1 MNPIQQVWIN
11 GRMVPPESA
20 QVSVF
25 DRSFLYGDG
34 LFETIGVRNG
44 RPAFWNAHW
53 ERFTRGADFLG
64 IRIGTGSAELRT
76 AAEGL
81 LAGNGVSRGVLRIT
95 LSRGCGTRGYSPRGA
110 NEPQLILAAFPD
122 AGLQAAPRRLRLAT
136 ASFRL
141 GIEDPLTRVKSASKL
156 LNVLARA
163 EAEAAGADEALLLNT
178 AGRMAEAGS
187 GNLFWISGDRIWT
200 PSLQEGALPGIARG
214 ILQEIA
220 PSLGLRPEETAAFPE
235 ALVTAESVGISS
247 SAQGLAEVV
256 SLDGRPLGTSPV
268 TERLWAE
275 FQRRMESDTLQT
287 R

>member
-1 MNPIQQVWIN
+1 MNPLQQVWIN
-11 GRMVPPESA
+11 GRFVPSESA
-20 QVSVF
+20 RVSVF

-53 ERFTRGADFLG
+53 ERFTRGAEFLG
-64 IRIGTGSAELRT
+64 IRIGTGSMELR
-76 AAEGL
+76 AAAQGL
-81 LAGNGVSRGVLRIT
+81 ISSNGVSRGVLRIT
-95 LSRGCGTRGYSPRGA
+95 LSRGCGPRGYSPRGA
-110 NEPQLILAAFPD
+110 NEPQLVMAAFP
-122 AGLQAAPRRLRLAT
+122 GTGPQTAPHRLRMAT

-178 AGRMAEAGS
+178 AGRIAEAGS
-187 GNLFWISGDRIWT
+187 GNLFWIAGDRLRT

-214 ILQEIA
+214 ILLEIA
-220 PSLGLRPEETAAFPE
+220 PSLGLRPEETAAFPDTL
-235 ALVTAESVGISS
+235 ATADAVGISNS
-247 SAQGLAEVV
+247 TQGVAEVV
-256 SLDGRPLGTSPV
+256 SLNGRPLGTSPV
-268 TERLWAE
+268 MERLWAE
-275 FQRRMESDTLQT
+275 FHGRMECDTQQA